1 MLMWYLV
8 NVLLLKVYWLG
19 KKKSSMV
26 EVETVIK
33 VREQKSIYSSQAI
46 CIWLSLRLRTVLNT
60 LISLVLLGSFFL
72 IVHFPLF
79 KLSKADS
86 QFY

>member
-1 MLMWYLV
+1 MCF
-8 NVLLLKVYWLG
+8 LLKVYWLG

-26 EVETVIK
+26 EVETIIK